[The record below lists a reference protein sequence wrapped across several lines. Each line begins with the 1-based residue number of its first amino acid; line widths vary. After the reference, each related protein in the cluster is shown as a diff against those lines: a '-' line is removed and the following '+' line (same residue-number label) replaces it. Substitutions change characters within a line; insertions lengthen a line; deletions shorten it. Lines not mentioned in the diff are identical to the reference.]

1 MQQINAINA
10 PMDIATRL
18 LQWKDFPPEKWAKMT
33 IRYLPKVA
41 YLFLTLFL
49 AYQLAQLTWVVLT
62 IEDPNISEPLV
73 KLPSIS
79 TSSSTQTQNT
89 VDMDQII
96 ERHLFGIT
104 TEEFEASIQ
113 GRLSTTTESFLD
125 VPDTSLSLQ
134 LKGVAADPFD
144 SKRGAAIITNG
155 SGGEKTYTIMDAIEA
170 GDGAQLHSIYSD
182 RIILNRSGRLESLR
196 LPKQDLQ
203 STVSVSQRLETS
215 TPIQQSSQMVLT
227 ENTTRFREVVRVAPH
242 IEQSQ
247 MVGFRVTPGSEQVQF
262 DALGLQ
268 SGDVITEINGTAM
281 TDPARGLQV
290 FESLGQSAQSSV
302 TIIRNG
308 RSEILTID
316 TSQLSQ
322 LP

>member
-1 MQQINAINA
+1 
-10 PMDIATRL
+10 MDIATRL
-18 LQWKDFPPEKWAKMT
+18 LQWKDFPPEKWAKIT
-33 IRYLPKVA
+33 NRYLPQVA
-41 YLFLTLFL
+41 CVFLILIS
-49 AYQLAQLTWVVLT
+49 AYQLAQMTWVFLA
-62 IEDPNISEPLV
+62 IGGSNISGPLV
-73 KLPSIS
+73 NIRSLS
-79 TSSSTQTQNT
+79 TSSPPQAQNT

-96 ERHLFGIT
+96 ERHLFGLT
-104 TEEFEASIQ
+104 TEEFEASVQ
-113 GRLSTTTESFLD
+113 GRLSTATENLLD

-144 SKRGAAIITNG
+144 SKRGAAIIANG
-155 SGGEKTYTIMDAIEA
+155 TGDEKTYTIMDAIEA
-170 GDGAQLHSIYSD
+170 GDGAQLHSIYAD
-182 RIILNRSGRLESLR
+182 RIILNHSGRLESLR
-196 LPKQDLQ
+196 LPKQDLE

-215 TPIQQSSQMVLT
+215 MPQQQSSQMVLT
-227 ENTTRFREVVRVAPH
+227 ENTTRFREAVRVAPH

-247 MVGFRVTPGSEQVQF
+247 MVGFRVTPGSEQAQF

-290 FESLGQSAQSSV
+290 FESLGQSVQSSV
-302 TIIRNG
+302 TIMRNG
-308 RSEILTID
+308 TTEILTID